1 MNKIYDFLII
11 GGGITGTSLAYGIS
25 EEASVAIV
33 DAYDHSTRATLG
45 NYGLTWLQG
54 KGYKQPLYSKM
65 TERALKDWDTFHDEL
80 EEKTGLD
87 LEFHKTGGLHFCM
100 DDIEFE
106 RISNKND
113 EINATYESEFTKSRM
128 LDYQET
134 KKLFPWLGDSIVGSS
149 YNPNDGHL
157 NPAKVWMAQLICA
170 KKQGSDYL
178 TNFKVVKIKK
188 QGSSYIVNSKDGRKI
203 VASQIILTAGL
214 GNKELAKQLGIDIP
228 IKPQKGQILI
238 TEKLPKM
245 DIITSLII
253 RQTQS
258 GTLLLGHSNEEEGFD
273 TSINQ
278 DIIKKIAN
286 KAIKIM
292 PLLKDVKLIRSWAA
306 LRIVPLDGKSIYDTI
321 DNSLHIVSTHSAIT
335 FAPTHVRELSKSI
348 LKGEMPEMLKDFSLN
363 RFKEKNL

>member
-1 MNKIYDFLII
+1 MNKVYDFLII
-11 GGGITGTSLAYGIS
+11 GGGISGSSLAYGIS
-25 EEASVAIV
+25 NEASVAIV
-33 DAYDHSTRATLG
+33 DAYDESFRATLG

-65 TERALKDWDTFHDEL
+65 TERAIHEWNGFRDEL

-100 DDIEFE
+100 NESEFE
-106 RISNKND
+106 TISKKNN
-113 EINATYESEFTKSRM
+113 EINATYESELTNSKM
-128 LDYQET
+128 LDYKET
-134 KKLFPWLGDSIVGSS
+134 KELFPWLGDTIVGSS
-149 YNPNDGHL
+149 FNPNDGHI
-157 NPAKVWMAQLICA
+157 NPAKLWMAQLICA

-178 TNFKVVKIKK
+178 TGFKVTKIKK
-188 QGSSYIVNSKDGRKI
+188 QDSTYLVTAEDGRKL
-203 VASQIILTAGL
+203 AAAQIILTAGL
-214 GNKELAKQLGIDIP
+214 GNKNLAKQLEINVP

-258 GTLLLGHSNEEEGFD
+258 GTLLLGHSNEDEGFD
-273 TSINQ
+273 TNIDQ
-278 DIIKKIAN
+278 EIIKKIAD
-286 KAIKIM
+286 KSIKIM
-292 PLLKDVKLIRSWAA
+292 PMLKDIKLIRSWAA

-348 LKGEMPEMLKDFSLN
+348 LKGEMPDILKDFSLK
-363 RFKEKNL
+363 RFEEKK